1 VPKISK
7 LLRGSAIATLLFLAV
22 ARAAYASP
30 SYLTV
35 NGAGDVPL
43 VVMQAGDPNA
53 PGILFIHGM
62 AQSGLAFHRQF
73 EDPALT
79 SRFHLVTFDLRGQGG
94 SGKPWRPED
103 YRDAKVWAE
112 DIAAVIRA
120 TGLRRPLV
128 VGWSYGGF
136 VAMDF
141 VRTFGTN
148 NIAGLAMAGSL
159 GGLVKMPRFS
169 EGSSDA
175 ARAMRERSAA
185 QRGLDLQAF
194 VTAGQETGN
203 GYVAPP
209 MTPLERQ
216 NFFATEIMTPA
227 YVRAAMSGRNLD
239 NSDLLERLTLPMLF
253 IRGSKDVTMPQEAL
267 QMLLGRF
274 PKSRLS
280 AYEGVGHLT
289 FMEDPER
296 FDRELAAFALEVG
309 AQ

>member
-1 VPKISK
+1 
-7 LLRGSAIATLLFLAV
+7 
-22 ARAAYASP
+22 
-30 SYLTV
+30 
-35 NGAGDVPL
+35 
-43 VVMQAGDPNA
+43 
-53 PGILFIHGM
+53 
-62 AQSGLAFHRQF
+62 
-73 EDPALT
+73 
-79 SRFHLVTFDLRGQGG
+79 
-94 SGKPWRPED
+94 
-103 YRDAKVWAE
+103 VWAE

-120 TGLRRPLV
+120 TGLRRPLI

-136 VAMDF
+136 VAMDY

-159 GGLVKMPRFS
+159 GGLVRMPRFS

-194 VTAGQETGN
+194 VTAGQITGS

-209 MTPLERQ
+209 MTVLERQ

-239 NSDLLERLTLPMLF
+239 NSDLLDRLKLPVLF
-253 IRGSKDVTMPQEAL
+253 IRGSKDVTMPQDAL
-267 QMLLGRF
+267 QTLLDHL

-280 AYEGVGHLT
+280 AYDGVGHLT

-296 FDRELAAFALEVG
+296 FDRELAAFALDAG
-309 AQ
+309 AK